1 MTIKSISTISISSNS
16 ISLVFKTFVSIITS
30 GYTMIYSLK
39 SDFCSIRPLP
49 FNIKG
54 IPRPAIT
61 HLGISLLGIGR
72 LHPKTSNA
80 ITYYFARH
88 LP

>member
-1 MTIKSISTISISSNS
+1 MTIKSISTVSISSNS

-39 SDFCSIRPLP
+39 ADFCSIGQLP

-61 HLGISLLGIGR
+61 HLGIPFLGIGR
-72 LHPKTSNA
+72 SHPTTSNA

-88 LP
+88 FP